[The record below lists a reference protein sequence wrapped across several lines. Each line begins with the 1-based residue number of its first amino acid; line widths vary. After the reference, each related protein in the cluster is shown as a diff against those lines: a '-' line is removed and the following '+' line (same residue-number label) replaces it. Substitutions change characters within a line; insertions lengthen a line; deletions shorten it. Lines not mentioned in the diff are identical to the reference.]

1 MGDEKRPG
9 NRLIVYVFRL
19 NNALVKQKNRHMSN
33 YNLTAIQTD
42 VLMYVLNNH
51 ESREINQ
58 LDVQAV
64 FKLTNPTVSGI
75 VDRLEEKGFIKRVR
89 SEKDAR
95 FRSLVA
101 LPKGIA
107 LEDTL
112 RNSAAEAENYLVQN
126 MSEAEQAEFERL
138 LKVALDTVE
147 ECWTAK

>member
-1 MGDEKRPG
+1 MAEPLWDI
-9 NRLIVYVFRL
+9 NYIFRL
-19 NNALVKQKNRHMSN
+19 NNALIKQKNRNMAE
-33 YNLTAIQTD
+33 YGLTSIQAD
-42 VLMYVLNNH
+42 VLVYVLMNYQK
-51 ESREINQ
+51 REVNQ

-107 LEDTL
+107 LEQTL
-112 RNSAAEAENYLVQN
+112 GQCAVAAENYLVQK
-126 MSEAEQAEFERL
+126 MSPEEQVEFNRL
-138 LKVALDTVE
+138 LKVALDTME
-147 ECWTAK
+147 AE

>member
-1 MGDEKRPG
+1 MAETVKR
-9 NRLIVYVFRL
+9 NWIINYIFRL
-19 NNALVKQKNRHMSN
+19 NNALIKQKNRRMAE
-33 YNLTAIQTD
+33 YGLTSIQAD
-42 VLMYVLNNH
+42 VLVFILMNY
-51 ESREINQ
+51 EKREVNQ

-107 LEDTL
+107 LKETL
-112 RNSAAEAENYLVQN
+112 LNCADEAESFLGQN
-126 MSEAEQAEFERL
+126 MSDEEQVEFERL
-138 LKVALDTVE
+138 LKVALETVE
-147 ECWTAK
+147 ES

>member
-1 MGDEKRPG
+1 MAEDYRQ
-9 NRLIVYVFRL
+9 NHIISQVFRL
-19 NNALVKQKNRHMSN
+19 NNALIKQKNRHMSN
-33 YNLTAIQTD
+33 YNLTAIQAD

-51 ESREINQ
+51 QNREINQ
-58 LDVQAV
+58 LDIQAV

-101 LPKGIA
+101 LPKGEE
-107 LEDTL
+107 LDDTL
-112 RNSAAEAENYLVQN
+112 RRSAAEAENYLVQN

-147 ECWTAK
+147 ED

>member
-1 MGDEKRPG
+1 MAESLKR
-9 NRLIVYVFRL
+9 NRDINYIFRL
-19 NNALVKQKNRHMSN
+19 NNALIKQKNRRMAE
-33 YNLTAIQTD
+33 YGLTSIQAD
-42 VLMYVLNNH
+42 VLVFILMNY
-51 ESREINQ
+51 EKREVNQ

-101 LPKGIA
+101 LPKGSA
-107 LEDTL
+107 LEETL
-112 RNSAAEAENYLVQN
+112 RLSAAEAENSLVQR
-126 MSEAEQAEFERL
+126 MSEEEQLEFERL

-147 ECWTAK
+147 ED

>member
-1 MGDEKRPG
+1 MADQLKR
-9 NRLIVYVFRL
+9 NKDINYIFRL
-19 NNALVKQKNRHMSN
+19 NNALVKQKNRRMAE
-33 YNLTAIQTD
+33 YGLTSIQAD
-42 VLMYVLNNH
+42 VLVFILMNY
-51 ESREINQ
+51 EKREVNQ

-107 LEDTL
+107 LDETL
-112 RNSAAEAENYLVQN
+112 RHSAAEAENYLVRN
-126 MSEAEQAEFERL
+126 MSEEEQAEFERL
-138 LKVALDTVE
+138 LKVALDAVE
-147 ECWTAK
+147 EC

>member
-1 MGDEKRPG
+1 MAESLKR
-9 NRLIVYVFRL
+9 NRDINYIFRL
-19 NNALVKQKNRHMSN
+19 NNALIKQKNRRMAE
-33 YNLTAIQTD
+33 YGLTSIQAD
-42 VLMYVLNNH
+42 VLVFILMNY
-51 ESREINQ
+51 EKREVNQ

-107 LEDTL
+107 LDDTL
-112 RNSAAEAENYLVQN
+112 RHSAAEAENYLVQN
-126 MSEAEQAEFERL
+126 MSESEQAEFERL

-147 ECWTAK
+147 EC

>member
-1 MGDEKRPG
+1 MAEPLKRNKDIG
-9 NRLIVYVFRL
+9 YIFRL
-19 NNALVKQKNRHMSN
+19 NNALIKQKNRNMAE
-33 YNLTAIQTD
+33 YGLTSIQAD
-42 VLMYVLNNH
+42 VLMFVLM
-51 ESREINQ
+51 SYQKREVNQ

-107 LEDTL
+107 LEETL
-112 RNSAAEAENYLVQN
+112 RQRAAEAENFLVQK
-126 MSEAEQAEFERL
+126 MTEAEQAEFERL

-147 ECWTAK
+147 EE

>member
-1 MGDEKRPG
+1 MAEYGLTSIQADV
-9 NRLIVYVFRL
+9 LVYVL
-19 NNALVKQKNRHMSN
+19 MN
-33 YNLTAIQTD
+33 YKK
-42 VLMYVLNNH
+42 
-51 ESREINQ
+51 REVNQ

-101 LPKGIA
+101 LPKGEE
-107 LEDTL
+107 LDDTL
-112 RNSAAEAENYLVQN
+112 RRSAAEAENYLVQN

-147 ECWTAK
+147 ED

>member
-1 MGDEKRPG
+1 MAETVKR
-9 NRLIVYVFRL
+9 NWIINYIFRL
-19 NNALVKQKNRHMSN
+19 NNALIKQKNRNMAE
-33 YNLTAIQTD
+33 YGLTSIQAD
-42 VLMYVLNNH
+42 VLVFVLMTYQK
-51 ESREINQ
+51 REVNQ

-107 LEDTL
+107 LEETL
-112 RNSAAEAENYLVQN
+112 LSCADEAERFLGQN
-126 MSEAEQAEFERL
+126 MSDEEQAEFERL
-138 LKVALDTVE
+138 LKVALETVE
-147 ECWTAK
+147 ES

>member
-1 MGDEKRPG
+1 MAETGSRKW
-9 NRLIVYVFRL
+9 LINYIFRL
-19 NNALVKQKNRHMSN
+19 NNALIKQKNRNMAE
-33 YNLTAIQTD
+33 YGLTSIQAD
-42 VLMYVLNNH
+42 VLVFVLMTYQK
-51 ESREINQ
+51 REVNQ

-101 LPKGIA
+101 LPKGAA

-112 RNSAAEAENYLVQN
+112 RQSAIEAEQGLVRGL
-126 MSEAEQAEFERL
+126 SEAEQAEFERL
-138 LKVALDTVE
+138 LKIALETVE
-147 ECWTAK
+147 ED

>member
-1 MGDEKRPG
+1 MAEPLKR
-9 NRLIVYVFRL
+9 NKDINYIFRL
-19 NNALVKQKNRHMSN
+19 NNALIKQKNRRMAE
-33 YNLTAIQTD
+33 YGLTSIQAD
-42 VLMYVLNNH
+42 VLVFVLMNYQK
-51 ESREINQ
+51 REVNQ

-147 ECWTAK
+147 EC

>member
-1 MGDEKRPG
+1 MAETLKR
-9 NRLIVYVFRL
+9 NRDINYIFRL
-19 NNALVKQKNRHMSN
+19 NNALIKQKNRHMAE
-33 YNLTAIQTD
+33 YGLTSIQAD
-42 VLMYVLNNH
+42 VLMFVLGNYQK
-51 ESREINQ
+51 REVNQ

-112 RNSAAEAENYLVQN
+112 RNSAAAAENYLVQN
-126 MSEAEQAEFERL
+126 MSEAEQTEFERL
-138 LKVALDTVE
+138 LMVALDTVE
-147 ECWTAK
+147 ED

>member
-1 MGDEKRPG
+1 MAEPLKR
-9 NRLIVYVFRL
+9 NRDINYIFRL
-19 NNALVKQKNRHMSN
+19 NNALIKQKNRRMAE
-33 YNLTAIQTD
+33 YGLTSIQAD
-42 VLMYVLNNH
+42 VLVFILMNYQK
-51 ESREINQ
+51 REVNQ

-107 LEDTL
+107 LDDTL
-112 RNSAAEAENYLVQN
+112 RQSAAEAENYLVQN

-147 ECWTAK
+147 EC

>member
-1 MGDEKRPG
+1 MAEMG
-9 NRLIVYVFRL
+9 NRKWVINYIFRL
-19 NNALVKQKNRHMSN
+19 NNALIKQKNRHMAE
-33 YNLTAIQTD
+33 YGLTSIQAD
-42 VLMYVLNNH
+42 VLVFVLMNY
-51 ESREINQ
+51 EKREINQ

-101 LPKGIA
+101 LPKGVA
-107 LEDTL
+107 LEETL

-147 ECWTAK
+147 EC

>member
-1 MGDEKRPG
+1 MAEPLKR
-9 NRLIVYVFRL
+9 NKDINYIFRL
-19 NNALVKQKNRHMSN
+19 NNALIKQKNRHMAE
-33 YNLTAIQTD
+33 YGLTSIQAD
-42 VLMYVLNNH
+42 VLVFVLMNYQK
-51 ESREINQ
+51 REVNQ

-112 RNSAAEAENYLVQN
+112 RNSAAAAENYLVQN
-126 MSEAEQAEFERL
+126 MTEAEQTEFERL

-147 ECWTAK
+147 ED

>member
-1 MGDEKRPG
+1 MAETG
-9 NRLIVYVFRL
+9 NRKWVINYIFRL
-19 NNALVKQKNRHMSN
+19 NNALIKQKNRHMAE
-33 YNLTAIQTD
+33 YGLTSIQAD
-42 VLMYVLNNH
+42 VLVFVLMNY
-51 ESREINQ
+51 EKREINQ

-101 LPKGIA
+101 LPKGAA

-112 RNSAAEAENYLVQN
+112 RQSAAEAENYLVRN

-138 LKVALDTVE
+138 LKIALDSVE
-147 ECWTAK
+147 ED

>member
-1 MGDEKRPG
+1 MAEPLWDI
-9 NRLIVYVFRL
+9 NYIFRL
-19 NNALVKQKNRHMSN
+19 NNALIKQKNRNMAE
-33 YNLTAIQTD
+33 YGLTSIQAD
-42 VLMYVLNNH
+42 VLVYVLMNYQK
-51 ESREINQ
+51 REVNQ

-107 LEDTL
+107 LEQTL
-112 RNSAAEAENYLVQN
+112 GPCAVAAESYLVKN
-126 MSEAEQAEFERL
+126 MSQEEQVEFNRL
-138 LKVALDTVE
+138 LKVALDTME
-147 ECWTAK
+147 AE

>member
-1 MGDEKRPG
+1 MAEKLKR
-9 NRLIVYVFRL
+9 NKDINYIFHL
-19 NNALVKQKNRHMSN
+19 NNALIKQKNRHMAE
-33 YNLTAIQTD
+33 YGLTSIQAD
-42 VLMYVLNNH
+42 VLVFILANY
-51 ESREINQ
+51 EKREVNQ

-107 LEDTL
+107 LEETL
-112 RNSAAEAENYLVQN
+112 RRSAAEAENYLVQN

-138 LKVALDTVE
+138 LRVALDTVE
-147 ECWTAK
+147 DC

>member
-1 MGDEKRPG
+1 MAEPLKR
-9 NRLIVYVFRL
+9 NKDINYIFRL
-19 NNALVKQKNRHMSN
+19 NNALIKQKNRHMAE
-33 YNLTAIQTD
+33 YGLTSIQAD
-42 VLMYVLNNH
+42 VLVFVLMNYQK
-51 ESREINQ
+51 REVNQ

-101 LPKGIA
+101 LPKGVA
-107 LEDTL
+107 LEETL

-147 ECWTAK
+147 ES

>member
-1 MGDEKRPG
+1 MAEPLKRNKDIG
-9 NRLIVYVFRL
+9 YIFRL
-19 NNALVKQKNRHMSN
+19 NNALIKQKNRNMAE
-33 YNLTAIQTD
+33 YGLTSIQGD
-42 VLMYVLNNH
+42 VLMFVLMNYQK
-51 ESREINQ
+51 REVNQ

-107 LEDTL
+107 LEETL
-112 RNSAAEAENYLVQN
+112 RRRAAEAENFLVQR

-138 LKVALDTVE
+138 LKIALDTVE
-147 ECWTAK
+147 EE

>member
-1 MGDEKRPG
+1 MAELLKR
-9 NRLIVYVFRL
+9 NKDINYIFRL
-19 NNALVKQKNRHMSN
+19 NNALIKQKNRRMAE
-33 YNLTAIQTD
+33 YGLTSIQAD
-42 VLMYVLNNH
+42 VLVFILMNY
-51 ESREINQ
+51 EKREVNQ

-101 LPKGIA
+101 LPKGTA
-107 LEDTL
+107 LNETL
-112 RNSAAEAENYLVQN
+112 CHSAAEAENYLVQN

-147 ECWTAK
+147 EC

>member
-1 MGDEKRPG
+1 MAETG
-9 NRLIVYVFRL
+9 NRKWVINYIFRL
-19 NNALVKQKNRHMSN
+19 NNALIKQKNRHMAE
-33 YNLTAIQTD
+33 YGLTSIQAD
-42 VLMYVLNNH
+42 VLVFVLMNY
-51 ESREINQ
+51 EKREINQ

-101 LPKGIA
+101 LPKGVA
-107 LEDTL
+107 LEETL

-147 ECWTAK
+147 EC

>member
-1 MGDEKRPG
+1 MAEPLKR
-9 NRLIVYVFRL
+9 NKDINYIFRL
-19 NNALVKQKNRHMSN
+19 NNALIKQKNRHMAE
-33 YNLTAIQTD
+33 YGLTSIQAD
-42 VLMYVLNNH
+42 VLVFVLMNYQK
-51 ESREINQ
+51 REVNQ

-147 ECWTAK
+147 EC

>member
-1 MGDEKRPG
+1 MAESLKR
-9 NRLIVYVFRL
+9 NKDINYIFRL
-19 NNALVKQKNRHMSN
+19 NNALIKQKNRRMAE
-33 YNLTAIQTD
+33 YGLTSIQAD
-42 VLMYVLNNH
+42 VLVFVLMNYQK
-51 ESREINQ
+51 REVNQ

-101 LPKGIA
+101 LPKGAA

-112 RNSAAEAENYLVQN
+112 RRSAAEAENYLVQN
-126 MSEAEQAEFERL
+126 MSEAEQEEFERL

-147 ECWTAK
+147 EC